1 MVIYKLPLGG
11 VGFYTTLLLL
21 VFGPLLV
28 GVLAHILHGLPN
40 SRPSPTRL
48 WAVLGDLVDARTRR
62 GTNVTLTLVARIVLH
77 NLHMCVLLKNPS

>member
-28 GVLAHILHGLPN
+28 GVLVHILHGRSN

-48 WAVLGDLVDARTRR
+48 WVVLGDLVDARTRK
-62 GTNVTLTLVARIVLH
+62 GTIVTLTLVARIVLH
-77 NLHMCVLLKNPS
+77 NQHMCVLLKTPS